1 MLLSC
6 NAGSES
12 MYVLFGCLSIPGDE
26 TFEVL
31 IARDVSWQDDS
42 SVLLPVSCFC
52 TLCSLF
58 F

>member
-6 NAGSES
+6 SAGSES

-31 IARDVSWQDDS
+31 S
-42 SVLLPVSCFC
+42 
-52 TLCSLF
+52 
-58 F
+58 